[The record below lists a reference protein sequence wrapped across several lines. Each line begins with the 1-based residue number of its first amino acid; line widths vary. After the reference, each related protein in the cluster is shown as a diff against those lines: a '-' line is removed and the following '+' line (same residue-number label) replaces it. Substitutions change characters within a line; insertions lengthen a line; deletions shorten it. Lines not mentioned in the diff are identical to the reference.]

1 MTALLQAKG
10 LKKSYDDRVLFSGIE
25 FSVSEGERVALL
37 GGDRPMTGHAAPRRL
52 AEGIATDAMVRPHDS
67 LPPLLPLT

>member
-37 GGDRPMTGHAAPRRL
+37 GDNGCGKSTLLSILAGALEPEEGSVVRRRDL
-52 AEGIATDAMVRPHDS
+52 RWAY
-67 LPPLLPLT
+67 